1 MPILQNLTLM
11 LLASYGDDGTWQKE
25 LDELLQAEHQE
36 QEEMKKKHMVRLDEW
51 WQMLMR
57 INKFL

>member
-1 MPILQNLTLM
+1 M